1 VRVAEREYLA
11 AADHPNALAV
21 RRLMEAFTLQDR
33 ATIQE
38 LLDPACVW
46 RVPGKNALAGE
57 HVGLPAV
64 MKLFGTLKHVFSQPA
79 RFEVI
84 DITTSVDRAIVY
96 QHAIAVVGARTLR
109 MKECLVYRF
118 TNGRITEVDEFQYDQ
133 AAFDEAFSH
142 AAVAALLAR

>member
-1 VRVAEREYLA
+1 VRVAEREHV
-11 AADHPNALAV
+11 AADNRHAV
-21 RRLMEAFTLQDR
+21 LRLLEAFTQQDR
-33 ATIQE
+33 SAIE
-38 LLDPACVW
+38 SLLDPDCVW

-64 MKLFGTLKHVFSQPA
+64 MKLFGTLKHVFTQPA

-84 DITTSVDRAIVY
+84 DIATSADRAIVY
-96 QHAIAVVGARTLR
+96 QYATAVVGDRTLR

-118 TNGRITEVDEFQYDQ
+118 VNGRVAEVDEFQYDQ